1 VGALELKELFPVHC
15 AGRALFLCNSTR
27 TAFSFFFLLVGIEDY
42 SDQKSDICSVSGC
55 QKIRVEFAV
64 AVLVVIIALQFYH

>member
-1 VGALELKELFPVHC
+1 MLEGPCSSVTALGQHL
-15 AGRALFLCNSTR
+15 G
-27 TAFSFFFLLVGIEDY
+27 FFFLLVGIEDY